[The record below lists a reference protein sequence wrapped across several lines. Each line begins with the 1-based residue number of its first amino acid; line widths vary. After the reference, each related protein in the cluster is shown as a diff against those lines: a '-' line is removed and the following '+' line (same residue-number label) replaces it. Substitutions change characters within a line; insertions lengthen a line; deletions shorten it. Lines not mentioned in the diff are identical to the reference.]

1 MYFSQLKI
9 RPRHIVLFCLAIGF
23 ALSLSIIL
31 AWILDI
37 KSIIIFGP
45 EYIVT
50 KFNTGIGYLLSAIAF
65 YLLEIKKRKTAT
77 LVISIF
83 VLLLSGLT
91 ISEHIFHWNAGIDEL
106 LVKDYLTAP
115 GNHPGRMTFGSAL
128 HLLLLSVIL
137 ISIRYKKEH
146 IINDILVIPL
156 WASSFLVLIG
166 YVFQSSQ
173 KQPFPGY
180 SLVSPIAVITMFM
193 ISSAV
198 FFNSSQYGVI
208 APFTKQTTAAR
219 VNRRILLISIV
230 VTFLFAWLRMQG
242 ELHGLYLHNFGTVLM
257 ALFFILIL
265 VFTTRFSTI
274 TLNKAEEE
282 IKKQKELSES
292 ILESLPGVFF
302 LFNENEKLLRVNKQ
316 MTQLTGCLNTEVQK
330 NIKDFF
336 PVDQQQ
342 KMLAYFNEVSEKGM
356 STIEADIL
364 DKTGNPIPYFF
375 KAVPIEYEGKDCI
388 VGTGV
393 DISERKAAEHEV
405 QLVNMQLR
413 QLTKHMDHLRENE
426 RIHIAREI
434 HDELG
439 QQLTVLKMNIA
450 WLQSNNTVND
460 EEHNQRISN
469 MLSLSENTIN
479 TIRKIAYNL
488 RPQIIEDLGIAEAL
502 KLYSKEF
509 QNQTGIS
516 VHFFTEIENLDLS
529 FDTSTALYRIYQE
542 SLTNVARYAEASVV
556 NASLDLNEREL
567 VLSVSDNG
575 KGFNVADLK
584 KRKSLGVIGMR
595 ERAGMIGGHFSIHS
609 EPGEGTHVQVS
620 VDLEN
625 DL

>member
-1 MYFSQLKI
+1 
-9 RPRHIVLFCLAIGF
+9 
-23 ALSLSIIL
+23 
-31 AWILDI
+31 
-37 KSIIIFGP
+37 
-45 EYIVT
+45 
-50 KFNTGIGYLLSAIAF
+50 
-65 YLLEIKKRKTAT
+65 
-77 LVISIF
+77 
-83 VLLLSGLT
+83 
-91 ISEHIFHWNAGIDEL
+91 
-106 LVKDYLTAP
+106 
-115 GNHPGRMTFGSAL
+115 
-128 HLLLLSVIL
+128 
-137 ISIRYKKEH
+137 
-146 IINDILVIPL
+146 
-156 WASSFLVLIG
+156 
-166 YVFQSSQ
+166 
-173 KQPFPGY
+173 
-180 SLVSPIAVITMFM
+180 
-193 ISSAV
+193 
-198 FFNSSQYGVI
+198 
-208 APFTKQTTAAR
+208 
-219 VNRRILLISIV
+219 
-230 VTFLFAWLRMQG
+230 
-242 ELHGLYLHNFGTVLM
+242 
-257 ALFFILIL
+257 
-265 VFTTRFSTI
+265 
-274 TLNKAEEE
+274 
-282 IKKQKELSES
+282 
-292 ILESLPGVFF
+292 
-302 LFNENEKLLRVNKQ
+302 
-316 MTQLTGCLNTEVQK
+316 
-330 NIKDFF
+330 
-336 PVDQQQ
+336 
-342 KMLAYFNEVSEKGM
+342 
-356 STIEADIL
+356 
-364 DKTGNPIPYFF
+364 
-375 KAVPIEYEGKDCI
+375 
-388 VGTGV
+388 
-393 DISERKAAEHEV
+393 
-405 QLVNMQLR
+405 MQLR

-516 VHFFTEIENLDLS
+516 VNFFTEIDNLDLS